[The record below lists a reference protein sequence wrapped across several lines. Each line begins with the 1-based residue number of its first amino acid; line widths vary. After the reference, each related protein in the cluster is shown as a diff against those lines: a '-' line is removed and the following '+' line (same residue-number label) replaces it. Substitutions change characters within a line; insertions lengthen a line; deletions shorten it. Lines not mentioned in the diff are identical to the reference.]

1 MKVTINK
8 SLQIALIVTLVAS
21 VLSFGKFNHCRSSGW
36 GSPDVYIHM
45 CYSDISALYGAREVN
60 TDQWPYASSDNSVE
74 YPVLTGVVMWA
85 TGLLID
91 DPNGYRP
98 YFDLNILLIA
108 LLLFASVFI
117 LWRLKPEYVALFP
130 IAPAVFGSL
139 FINWDIYAVFFALLS
154 LYFYKV
160 QKLDLSALFMGVA
173 ISTKFY
179 PGVILFGIALIFWN
193 QKEIT
198 KLIRYLLVTFLSWV
212 VINLPVALTNFDGW
226 WRFFKLNIDRDS
238 DLGSIWF
245 AAALLKWPQPNVNNI
260 TIILFL
266 IALMAI
272 GVFYF
277 AVAQSRSDFANLATV
292 AFLTV
297 AAFVTISKVYS
308 PQYILWLTPLAV
320 LAMTKKT
327 TKDDERKAF
336 WIWQGTEALYHFGIW
351 QYLASYTGAKFGIT
365 ETFYASIIL
374 IRIAGLVWFSST
386 LIRTALAERS
396 TATRNSQGNPLEI
409 FSGGTKN

>member
-85 TGLLID
+85 TGLVID

-139 FINWDIYAVFFALLS
+139 FINWDIYAVLFALLS

-198 KLIRYLLVTFLSWV
+198 KLIRYLLVTFLAWV

-238 DLGSIWF
+238 DLGSIWY
-245 AAALLKWPQPNVNNI
+245 AAALLKWPQPNVNNV

-320 LAMTKKT
+320 LAITKEI

-374 IRIAGLVWFSST
+374 IRIAGLAWFSSA

-396 TATRNSQGNPLEI
+396 TATRNSQGNPLE
-409 FSGGTKN
+409 FLPDSTHG

>member
-1 MKVTINK
+1 MTISK
-8 SLQIALIVTLVAS
+8 SLRVALIVTLVATL
-21 VLSFGKFNHCRSSGW
+21 LSFAKFNHCRNSGW

-45 CYSDISALYGAREVN
+45 CYSDISALYGAREIN
-60 TDQWPYASSDNSVE
+60 TDKWPYASPDNSVE
-74 YPVLTGVVMWA
+74 YPILTGIVMWA

-139 FINWDIYAVFFALLS
+139 FINWDIYAVLFALLS
-154 LYFYKV
+154 LYIYKDEKMDV
-160 QKLDLSALFMGVA
+160 SALFMGIA

-193 QKEIT
+193 QKKIIQ
-198 KLIRYLLVTFLSWV
+198 LIRYVLVTVFSWLA
-212 VINLPVALTNFDGW
+212 INLPVALTNFDGW

-238 DLGSIWF
+238 DLGSIWY
-245 AAALLKWPQPNVNNI
+245 AASLLKFPQPNINNF

-266 IALMAI
+266 IALGAI

-277 AVAQSRSDFANLATV
+277 MVAQSRSDFANLATV

-320 LAMTKKT
+320 LAMTRKE
-327 TKDDERKAF
+327 ERSAF
-336 WIWQGTEALYHFGIW
+336 WVWQGTEALYHFAIW
-351 QYLASYTGAKFGIT
+351 QYLASYTGAKFGLT
-365 ETFYASIIL
+365 ETVYAATIF
-374 IRIAGLVWFSST
+374 IRISGLAWFSRT
-386 LIRTALAERS
+386 LIRSAIQVQ
-396 TATRNSQGNPLEI
+396 NCQSQTN
-409 FSGGTKN
+409 

>member
-8 SLQIALIVTLVAS
+8 SLQFALIVTLVAS

-45 CYSDISALYGAREVN
+45 CYSDISALYGAREIN

-139 FINWDIYAVFFALLS
+139 FINWDIYAVLFALLS

-198 KLIRYLLVTFLSWV
+198 KLIRYLLVTFLAWV

-238 DLGSIWF
+238 DLGSIWY
-245 AAALLKWPQPNVNNI
+245 AAALLKWPQPNVNNV

-320 LAMTKKT
+320 LAMTKEI

-374 IRIAGLVWFSST
+374 IRIAGLAWFSST

-396 TATRNSQGNPLEI
+396 TATRNSQGNPLE
-409 FSGGTKN
+409 FLPDSTHG

>member
-1 MKVTINK
+1 MTINK
-8 SLQIALIVTLVAS
+8 SLRIALIVTLVATL
-21 VLSFGKFNHCRSSGW
+21 LSFGKFNYCRSAGW

-45 CYSDISALYGAREVN
+45 CYSDISALYGAREIN
-60 TDQWPYASSDNSVE
+60 TDKWPYASQDNSVE
-74 YPVLTGVVMWA
+74 YPVLTGIVMWA

-108 LLLFASVFI
+108 LLLIASVFI

-139 FINWDIYAVFFALLS
+139 FINWDIYAVLFALLS
-154 LYFYKV
+154 LYFYKDEKMDV
-160 QKLDLSALFMGVA
+160 SALFMGIA

-179 PGVILFGIALIFWN
+179 PGVILFGIALIVWN
-193 QKEIT
+193 QKKIT
-198 KLIRYLLVTFLSWV
+198 QLIRYLLVTVFAWLA
-212 VINLPVALTNFDGW
+212 INLPVALTNFDGW

-238 DLGSIWF
+238 DLGSIWY
-245 AAALLKWPQPNVNNI
+245 ATSLLKFPQPNINNF

-266 IALMAI
+266 IALGAI

-277 AVAQSRSDFANLATV
+277 MVAQSRSDFANLATV

-320 LAMTKKT
+320 LAMTRKE
-327 TKDDERKAF
+327 ERSAF
-336 WIWQGTEALYHFGIW
+336 WVWQGTEALYHFAIW
-351 QYLASYTGAKFGIT
+351 QYLASYTGAKFGLT
-365 ETFYASIIL
+365 ETVYAATIF
-374 IRIAGLVWFSST
+374 IRISGLAWFSRT
-386 LIRTALAERS
+386 LIRSAIQVQ
-396 TATRNSQGNPLEI
+396 NCQSQTN
-409 FSGGTKN
+409 

>member
-98 YFDLNILLIA
+98 YFDLNILLIT

-139 FINWDIYAVFFALLS
+139 FINWDIYAVLFALLS

-238 DLGSIWF
+238 DLGSIWY
-245 AAALLKWPQPNVNNI
+245 AAALLKWPQPNVNNV

-320 LAMTKKT
+320 LAMTKEI

-374 IRIAGLVWFSST
+374 IRIAGLAWFSST

-396 TATRNSQGNPLEI
+396 TATRNSQGNPLE
-409 FSGGTKN
+409 FLPDSTHG

>member
-45 CYSDISALYGAREVN
+45 CYSDISALYGAREIN

-139 FINWDIYAVFFALLS
+139 FINWDIYAVLFALLS

-198 KLIRYLLVTFLSWV
+198 KLIRYLLVTFLSWA
-212 VINLPVALTNFDGW
+212 VINLPIALTNFDGW

-238 DLGSIWF
+238 DLGSIWY
-245 AAALLKWPQPNVNNI
+245 AAALLKWPQPNVNNV

-277 AVAQSRSDFANLATV
+277 TVAQSRSDFANLATV

-320 LAMTKKT
+320 LAMTKEI
-327 TKDDERKAF
+327 TKEDERKAF

-374 IRIAGLVWFSST
+374 IRIAGLAWFSSA

-396 TATRNSQGNPLEI
+396 TATRNSQGNPLE
-409 FSGGTKN
+409 FLPDSTHG

>member
-60 TDQWPYASSDNSVE
+60 TDQWPYASSENSVE

-98 YFDLNILLIA
+98 YFDLNILLIT

-139 FINWDIYAVFFALLS
+139 FINWDIYAVLFALLS

-160 QKLDLSALFMGVA
+160 QKLNLSALFMGVA

-193 QKEIT
+193 RKEIT
-198 KLIRYLLVTFLSWV
+198 KLIRYLLVTVLSWV

-238 DLGSIWF
+238 DLGSIWY
-245 AAALLKWPQPNVNNI
+245 AAALLKWPQPNVNNV

-374 IRIAGLVWFSST
+374 IRIAGLAWFSST

-396 TATRNSQGNPLEI
+396 TATRNSQGNPLE
-409 FSGGTKN
+409 FLPDSTHG

>member
-45 CYSDISALYGAREVN
+45 CYSDISALYGAREIN

-139 FINWDIYAVFFALLS
+139 FINWDIYAVLFALLS

-238 DLGSIWF
+238 DLGSIWY

-374 IRIAGLVWFSST
+374 IRIAGLAWFSST

-396 TATRNSQGNPLEI
+396 TATRNSQGNPLE
-409 FSGGTKN
+409 FLPDSTHG

>member
-45 CYSDISALYGAREVN
+45 CYSDISALYGARELN

-117 LWRLKPEYVALFP
+117 LWRLKPEFVALFP

-139 FINWDIYAVFFALLS
+139 FINWDIYAVLFALLS

-198 KLIRYLLVTFLSWV
+198 KLIRYLLVTVLSWV

-238 DLGSIWF
+238 DLGSIWY

-320 LAMTKKT
+320 LAMTNEI

-374 IRIAGLVWFSST
+374 IRIAGLAWFSST

-396 TATRNSQGNPLEI
+396 TATRNSQGNPLE
-409 FSGGTKN
+409 FLPDSTHG

>member
-139 FINWDIYAVFFALLS
+139 FINWDIYAVLFALLS

-238 DLGSIWF
+238 DLGSIWY
-245 AAALLKWPQPNVNNI
+245 AAALLKWPQPNVNNV

-374 IRIAGLVWFSST
+374 IRIAGLAWFSST

-396 TATRNSQGNPLEI
+396 TATRNSQGNPLE
-409 FSGGTKN
+409 FLPDSTHG

>member
-45 CYSDISALYGAREVN
+45 CYSDISALYGAREIN

-139 FINWDIYAVFFALLS
+139 FINWDIYAVLFALLS

-193 QKEIT
+193 RKEIT
-198 KLIRYLLVTFLSWV
+198 KLIRYLLVTVLSWV

-238 DLGSIWF
+238 DLGSIWY
-245 AAALLKWPQPNVNNI
+245 AAALLKWPQPNVNNV

-374 IRIAGLVWFSST
+374 IRIAGLAWFSST

-396 TATRNSQGNPLEI
+396 TATRNSQGNPLE
-409 FSGGTKN
+409 FLPDSTHG

>member
-1 MKVTINK
+1 MTINK

-60 TDQWPYASSDNSVE
+60 TDQWPYSSSDNSVE

-139 FINWDIYAVFFALLS
+139 FINWDIYAVLFALLS

-198 KLIRYLLVTFLSWV
+198 KLIRYLLVTFLAWV

-238 DLGSIWF
+238 DLGSIWY
-245 AAALLKWPQPNVNNI
+245 AAALLKWPQPNVNNV

-277 AVAQSRSDFANLATV
+277 AVARSRSDFANLATV

-374 IRIAGLVWFSST
+374 IRIAGLAWFSST

-396 TATRNSQGNPLEI
+396 TATRNSQGNPLE
-409 FSGGTKN
+409 FLPDSTHG

>member
-139 FINWDIYAVFFALLS
+139 FINWDIYAVLFALLS

-198 KLIRYLLVTFLSWV
+198 KLIRYLLVTFLAWV

-238 DLGSIWF
+238 DLGSIWY
-245 AAALLKWPQPNVNNI
+245 AAALLKWPQPNVNNV

-320 LAMTKKT
+320 LAMAKEI

-374 IRIAGLVWFSST
+374 IRIAGLAWFSST

-396 TATRNSQGNPLEI
+396 TATRNSQGNPLE
-409 FSGGTKN
+409 FLPDSTHG

>member
-1 MKVTINK
+1 MTINK
-8 SLQIALIVTLVAS
+8 SLRIALIVTLVATL
-21 VLSFGKFNHCRSSGW
+21 LSFGKFNHCRSAGW

-45 CYSDISALYGAREVN
+45 CYSDISALYGAREIN
-60 TDQWPYASSDNSVE
+60 TDKWPYASQDNSVE
-74 YPVLTGVVMWA
+74 YPVLTGIVMWA

-108 LLLFASVFI
+108 LLLIASVFI

-139 FINWDIYAVFFALLS
+139 FINWDIYAVLFALLS
-154 LYFYKV
+154 LYFYKDEKMDV
-160 QKLDLSALFMGVA
+160 SALFMGIA

-179 PGVILFGIALIFWN
+179 PGVILFGIALIVWN
-193 QKEIT
+193 QKKIT
-198 KLIRYLLVTFLSWV
+198 QLIRYLLVTVFAWLA
-212 VINLPVALTNFDGW
+212 INLPVALTNFDGW

-238 DLGSIWF
+238 DLGSIWY
-245 AAALLKWPQPNVNNI
+245 ATSLLKFPQPNINNF

-266 IALMAI
+266 IALGAI

-277 AVAQSRSDFANLATV
+277 MVAQSRSDFANLATV

-320 LAMTKKT
+320 LAMTRKE
-327 TKDDERKAF
+327 ERSAF
-336 WIWQGTEALYHFGIW
+336 WVWQGTEALYHFAIW
-351 QYLASYTGAKFGIT
+351 QYLASYTGAKFGLT
-365 ETFYASIIL
+365 ETVYAATIF
-374 IRIAGLVWFSST
+374 IRISGLAWFSRT
-386 LIRTALAERS
+386 LIRSAIQVQ
-396 TATRNSQGNPLEI
+396 NCQSQTN
-409 FSGGTKN
+409 

>member
-1 MKVTINK
+1 MTISK
-8 SLQIALIVTLVAS
+8 SLRVALIVTLVATL
-21 VLSFGKFNHCRSSGW
+21 LSFAKFNHCRNSGW

-45 CYSDISALYGAREVN
+45 CYSDISALYGAREIN
-60 TDQWPYASSDNSVE
+60 TDKWPYASQENSVE
-74 YPVLTGVVMWA
+74 YPVLTGMVMWA

-139 FINWDIYAVFFALLS
+139 FINWDIYAVLFALLS
-154 LYFYKV
+154 LYFYKDE
-160 QKLDLSALFMGVA
+160 KLDVSALFMGIA

-193 QKEIT
+193 QKKIT
-198 KLIRYLLVTFLSWV
+198 QLIRYLLVTVFAWLA
-212 VINLPVALTNFDGW
+212 INLPVALTNFDGW

-238 DLGSIWF
+238 DLGSIWY
-245 AAALLKWPQPNVNNI
+245 ATSLLKFPQPNINNF

-266 IALMAI
+266 IALGAI

-277 AVAQSRSDFANLATV
+277 MVAQSRSDFANLATV

-320 LAMTKKT
+320 LAMTRKE
-327 TKDDERKAF
+327 ERSAF
-336 WIWQGTEALYHFGIW
+336 WVWQGTEALYHFAIW
-351 QYLASYTGAKFGIT
+351 QYLASYTGAKFGLT
-365 ETFYASIIL
+365 ETVYAATIF
-374 IRIAGLVWFSST
+374 IRISGLAWFSRT
-386 LIRTALAERS
+386 LIRSAIQVQ
-396 TATRNSQGNPLEI
+396 NCQSQTN
-409 FSGGTKN
+409 

>member
-60 TDQWPYASSDNSVE
+60 TDQWPYASSENSVE

-139 FINWDIYAVFFALLS
+139 FINWDIYAVLFALLS

-198 KLIRYLLVTFLSWV
+198 KLIRYLLVTFLAWV

-238 DLGSIWF
+238 DLGSIWY

-277 AVAQSRSDFANLATV
+277 AIAQSRSDFANLATV

-320 LAMTKKT
+320 LAI

-374 IRIAGLVWFSST
+374 IRIAGLAWFSST

-396 TATRNSQGNPLEI
+396 TATRNSQGNPLE
-409 FSGGTKN
+409 FLPDSTHG

>member
-1 MKVTINK
+1 MTINK
-8 SLQIALIVTLVAS
+8 SLRIALIVTLVATL
-21 VLSFGKFNHCRSSGW
+21 LSFGKFNHCRSAGW

-45 CYSDISALYGAREVN
+45 CYSDISALYGAREIN
-60 TDQWPYASSDNSVE
+60 NDKWPYASQDNSVE
-74 YPVLTGVVMWA
+74 YPVLTGIVMWA

-108 LLLFASVFI
+108 LLLIASVFI

-139 FINWDIYAVFFALLS
+139 FINWDIYAVLFALLS
-154 LYFYKV
+154 LYFYKDEKMDV
-160 QKLDLSALFMGVA
+160 SALFMGIA

-179 PGVILFGIALIFWN
+179 PGVILFGIALIVWN
-193 QKEIT
+193 QKKIT
-198 KLIRYLLVTFLSWV
+198 QLIRYLLVTVFAWLA
-212 VINLPVALTNFDGW
+212 INLPVALTNFDGW

-238 DLGSIWF
+238 DLGSIWY
-245 AAALLKWPQPNVNNI
+245 ATSLLKFPQPNINNF

-266 IALMAI
+266 IALGAI

-277 AVAQSRSDFANLATV
+277 MVAQSRSDFANLATV

-320 LAMTKKT
+320 LAMTRKE
-327 TKDDERKAF
+327 ERSAF
-336 WIWQGTEALYHFGIW
+336 WVWQGTEALYHFAIW
-351 QYLASYTGAKFGIT
+351 QYLASYTGAKFGLT
-365 ETFYASIIL
+365 ETVYAATIF
-374 IRIAGLVWFSST
+374 IRISGLAWFSRT
-386 LIRTALAERS
+386 LIRSAIQVQ
-396 TATRNSQGNPLEI
+396 NCQSQTN
-409 FSGGTKN
+409 

>member
-45 CYSDISALYGAREVN
+45 CYSDISALYGAREIN

-139 FINWDIYAVFFALLS
+139 FINWDIYAVLFALLS

-198 KLIRYLLVTFLSWV
+198 KLIRYLLVTFLAWV

-238 DLGSIWF
+238 DLGSIWY
-245 AAALLKWPQPNVNNI
+245 AAALLKWPQPNVNNV

-320 LAMTKKT
+320 LAMTKEI

-374 IRIAGLVWFSST
+374 IRIAGLAWFSST

-396 TATRNSQGNPLEI
+396 TATRNSQGNPLE
-409 FSGGTKN
+409 FLPDSTHG

>member
-1 MKVTINK
+1 MKVTINR
-8 SLQIALIVTLVAS
+8 SLQIALIVTLIATL
-21 VLSFGKFNHCRSSGW
+21 LSFGKFNHCRSSGW

-45 CYSDISALYGAREVN
+45 CYSDISALYGARELN
-60 TDQWPYASSDNSVE
+60 TDQWPYASNDNSVE

-139 FINWDIYAVFFALLS
+139 FINWDIYAVLFALLS

-198 KLIRYLLVTFLSWV
+198 KLIRYLLVTVLSWL

-226 WRFFKLNIDRDS
+226 LRFFKLNIDRDS
-238 DLGSIWF
+238 DLGSIWY

-320 LAMTKKT
+320 LAISKN
-327 TKDDERKAF
+327 DERKAF

-351 QYLASYTGAKFGIT
+351 QYLANYTGAKFGIT
-365 ETFYASIIL
+365 ETFYAFIIL
-374 IRIAGLVWFSST
+374 IRIAGLAWFSST

-396 TATRNSQGNPLEI
+396 TATRNSQGNPLE
-409 FSGGTKN
+409 FLPDSTHG

>member
-1 MKVTINK
+1 MKVTVNK
-8 SLQIALIVTLVAS
+8 SLQIALIVTLIATA
-21 VLSFGKFNHCRSSGW
+21 LSFGKFNHCRASGW

-45 CYSDISALYGAREVN
+45 CYSDISALYGAREISV
-60 TDQWPYASSDNSVE
+60 DKWPYASKDNAVE
-74 YPVLTGVVMWA
+74 YPVLTGIVMWS

-139 FINWDIYAVFFALLS
+139 FINWDIYAVLFALLS
-154 LYFYKV
+154 LYFYKEN
-160 QKLDLSALFMGVA
+160 QLDLSAVFMGIA

-193 QKEIT
+193 QKRIT
-198 KLIRYLLVTFLSWV
+198 KLIRYLFITVLSWIA
-212 VINLPVALTNFDGW
+212 INLPVALTNFDGW

-238 DLGSIWF
+238 DLGSIWY
-245 AAALLKWPQPNVNNI
+245 ASALLKWPQPNVNNI
-260 TIILFL
+260 TIILFF

-320 LAMTKKT
+320 LAMTKEM
-327 TKDDERKAF
+327 TKNDERKAF

-365 ETFYASIIL
+365 ETFYATIIL
-374 IRIAGLVWFSST
+374 IRIAGLAWFSST

-396 TATRNSQGNPLEI
+396 TATRNSQGNLLE
-409 FSGGTKN
+409 FLPDSTHG

>member
-45 CYSDISALYGAREVN
+45 CYSDISALYGAREIN

-98 YFDLNILLIA
+98 YFDLNILLIT

-117 LWRLKPEYVALFP
+117 LWRLKPEFVALFP

-139 FINWDIYAVFFALLS
+139 FINWDIYAVLFALLS
-154 LYFYKV
+154 VYFYKT

-198 KLIRYLLVTFLSWV
+198 KLIRYLLVTVLSWL

-226 WRFFKLNIDRDS
+226 LRFFKLNIDRDS
-238 DLGSIWF
+238 DLGSIWY

-260 TIILFL
+260 TMILFL

-320 LAMTKKT
+320 LAMA
-327 TKDDERKAF
+327 KDDERKAF

-365 ETFYASIIL
+365 ETFYAFIIL
-374 IRIAGLVWFSST
+374 IRIAGLAWFSST

-396 TATRNSQGNPLEI
+396 TATRNSQGNPLE
-409 FSGGTKN
+409 FLPDSTHG